1 MFAIAKKVGL
11 RKNILTTICPLPT
24 RLTEYFMTPLRIL
37 FALSL
42 AGALFGCGGQ
52 YDIDPAM
59 SLAATTAVASGAA
72 LTAAPAVTV
81 PATPASVLASSTMP
95 VPDCAP
101 EDCAGLRIIDG
112 NAEAWRID
120 AARRAERDADH
131 S

>member
-1 MFAIAKKVGL
+1 
-11 RKNILTTICPLPT
+11 
-24 RLTEYFMTPLRIL
+24 MTPLRHL

-42 AGALFGCGGQ
+42 AGALTGCGGQ

-59 SLAATTAVASGAA
+59 SLAATTAVASDAA
-72 LTAAPAVTV
+72 PAVAPAVTV
-81 PATPASVLASSTMP
+81 PATAASALASGTMP

-120 AARRAERDADH
+120 AARRAERDAGQ

>member
-1 MFAIAKKVGL
+1 
-11 RKNILTTICPLPT
+11 
-24 RLTEYFMTPLRIL
+24 MTPLRHL

-42 AGALFGCGGQ
+42 AGALTGCGGQ

-59 SLAATTAVASGAA
+59 SLAATTAVA
-72 LTAAPAVTV
+72 PAVTV
-81 PATPASVLASSTMP
+81 PATAASALASGTMP

-120 AARRAERDADH
+120 AARRAERDAGQ